1 MPMRNMLTTLPAANA
16 EISLAA
22 SRRIFK
28 ASTFLNTQT
37 ASLFLQCFFY
47 SSLNNIKIQFSNL
60 RRRYITPFLPV
71 TTNIETTYQNI
82 PSKNICTCS
91 CIRQLTKG
99 VSKTPGPGWD
109 RGRVRDLSFHI
120 LFLCHF
126 FFLLTQILISR
137 NLHPLCMVT
146 IFSDVTKT
154 NKI

>member
-1 MPMRNMLTTLPAANA
+1 MHKQ
-16 EISLAA
+16 LAC
-22 SRRIFK
+22 FCNG
-28 ASTFLNTQT
+28 FL
-37 ASLFLQCFFY
+37 Y
-47 SSLNNIKIQFSNL
+47 SSLNNIKIHFSNL
-60 RRRYITPFLPV
+60 RRQYITPVLPV

-82 PSKNICTCS
+82 PSQIICTCS
-91 CIRQLTKG
+91 CIGQLTKG
-99 VSKTPGPGWD
+99 VSKTSGSGWG
-109 RGRVRDLSFHI
+109 RGVGRVRDLSFHI

>member
-1 MPMRNMLTTLPAANA
+1 MPMRNMLTTLPAAHA

-28 ASTFLNTQT
+28 APTFLNTQT
-37 ASLFLQCFFY
+37 ASLLLQWFFFY
-47 SSLNNIKIQFSNL
+47 CSLNNIKIQFSNL
-60 RRRYITPFLPV
+60 RRRYITPVLPV
-71 TTNIETTYQNI
+71 TTNIETTNQNI

-99 VSKTPGPGWD
+99 VSKTQGPGWD

-120 LFLCHF
+120 LFLS
-126 FFLLTQILISR
+126 FLLSFNP
-137 NLHPLCMVT
+137 NLHPLCMIT
-146 IFSDVTKT
+146 IFS

>member
-1 MPMRNMLTTLPAANA
+1 MHKQ
-16 EISLAA
+16 LAC
-22 SRRIFK
+22 FCNG
-28 ASTFLNTQT
+28 FL
-37 ASLFLQCFFY
+37 Y
-47 SSLNNIKIQFSNL
+47 SSLNNIKIHFSNL
-60 RRRYITPFLPV
+60 RRQYITPVLPV

-82 PSKNICTCS
+82 PSKIICTCL
-91 CIRQLTKG
+91 CIRLLTKA
-99 VSKTPGPGWD
+99 VRKTRDPGWGWGRGRV

>member
-1 MPMRNMLTTLPAANA
+1 MA
-16 EISLAA
+16 
-22 SRRIFK
+22 
-28 ASTFLNTQT
+28 
-37 ASLFLQCFFY
+37 FFY

-60 RRRYITPFLPV
+60 RRRYITPVLPV
-71 TTNIETTYQNI
+71 TTNIETTYQKI
-82 PSKNICTCS
+82 PSKIICTCS

-99 VSKTPGPGWD
+99 VSKTRGPGLG
-109 RGRVRDLSFHI
+109 RGRGRRRGRGRGRGRDLSFHI